1 MMFKGLLDF
10 KNQNITIN
18 WKIVSPVFFYFLI
31 SMLILNSTN
40 DASLFIE
47 STFYRQAAWFGIGV
61 FVFLFIQFVRIQYLY
76 DSSYFLFI
84 ILFLL
89 IFSTIFSPIVNG
101 AQSWILFGPFSF
113 QPSEVGK
120 IIYVIFLARFFTDFN
135 EKENFSLVFVTMLVV
150 LVIPP
155 LLIFK
160 QPDLGT
166 AMIYLSVIIPM
177 LYCSGY
183 SAMIIFLLFSPFVSL
198 IAVSNLYLF
207 YFWMIFCIAVVLFY
221 RQSLYRGLL
230 NFMLNLICGLASNYI
245 YYNILKDHHR
255 ERIKIIFDPYKDPL
269 DKGYQIIQSLI
280 SIGSGGMLGKGLSNG
295 TQTQLSFLPVSNSD
309 FIISVVSEEMG
320 FITIFFILFSLSW
333 FVFWSID
340 YAFKIEN
347 KFASTLLVG
356 CCTIIFMHFIINMG
370 MVSGLLPVTG
380 LPVPFISYG
389 GSFLLTCS
397 VLIGLINNLANNN
410 I

>member
-1 MMFKGLLDF
+1 MFKGLLDF
-10 KNQNITIN
+10 KSQNISIN

-31 SMLILNSTN
+31 SMLVLNSTS
-40 DASLFIE
+40 DAILFNE
-47 STFYRQAAWFGIGV
+47 STFYRQAAWFGVGV
-61 FVFLFIQFVRIQYLY
+61 FVFAVVQFVRVQYLY
-76 DSSYFLFI
+76 DSSYFLFFV
-84 ILFLL
+84 LFLL
-89 IFSTIFSPIVNG
+89 IFSTIYSPVING
-101 AQSWILFGPFSF
+101 AQSWIVFGPFSF

-120 IIYVIFLARFFTDFN
+120 IIYVIFLARFLTDFN
-135 EKENFSLVFVTMLVV
+135 DKENFSWLFLFMLVALV
-150 LVIPP
+150 LPP

-177 LYCSGY
+177 LYWSGY
-183 SAMIIFLLFSPFVSL
+183 SAMLIFLLFSPFVSL
-198 IAVSNLYLF
+198 IAVSNLFLF
-207 YFWMIFCIAVVLFY
+207 YFWVIFCIAVVLFY

-230 NFMLNLICGLASNYI
+230 NFFLNLICGLASNYI
-245 YYNILKDHHR
+245 YDNILKDHHR
-255 ERIKIIFDPYKDPL
+255 ERLEIIFDPYKDPL

-280 SIGSGGMLGKGLSNG
+280 SIGSGGMIGKGLGNG

-309 FIISVVSEEMG
+309 FIVSVIAEEMG
-320 FITIFFILFSLSW
+320 FITIFFILIFLSW
-333 FVFWSID
+333 FVFWCID
-340 YAFKIEN
+340 YATKIEN
-347 KFASTLLVG
+347 KFASTLLIG

-389 GSFLLTCS
+389 GTFLLTCS
-397 VLIGLINNLANNN
+397 ILIGLINNLVNNN

>member
-1 MMFKGLLDF
+1 MFKGLLDF
-10 KNQNITIN
+10 KSQNILIN

-31 SMLILNSTN
+31 SMLVLNSTS
-40 DASLFIE
+40 DAILFNE

-61 FVFLFIQFVRIQYLY
+61 FVFAVVQFVRVQYLY
-76 DSSYFLFI
+76 DSSYFLFFV
-84 ILFLL
+84 LFLL
-89 IFSTIFSPIVNG
+89 IFSTIYSPVING
-101 AQSWILFGPFSF
+101 AQSWIVFGPFSF

-120 IIYVIFLARFFTDFN
+120 VIYIIFLARFFTDFN
-135 EKENFSLVFVTMLVV
+135 DKENFSWLFLFMLVV
-150 LVIPP
+150 LVFPP

-177 LYCSGY
+177 LYWSGF
-183 SAMIIFLLFSPFVSL
+183 SAMVIFLLFSPFVSL
-198 IAVSNLYLF
+198 IAVSNLFLF
-207 YFWMIFCIAVVLFY
+207 YFWVIFCIAVVLFY

-230 NFMLNLICGLASNYI
+230 NFFLNLICGLASNYI
-245 YYNILKDHHR
+245 YDNILKDHHR
-255 ERIKIIFDPYKDPL
+255 ERLEIIFDPYRDPL

-280 SIGSGGMLGKGLSNG
+280 SIGSGGMIGKGLGNG

-309 FIISVVSEEMG
+309 FIVSVIAEEMG
-320 FITIFFILFSLSW
+320 FITIFFILIFLSW
-333 FVFWSID
+333 FVFWCID
-340 YAFKIEN
+340 YATKIEN
-347 KFASTLLVG
+347 KFASTLLIG

-389 GSFLLTCS
+389 GTFLLTCS
-397 VLIGLINNLANNN
+397 ILIGLINNLVNNN